1 MFVETFIKRPILS
14 AVCSVII
21 LLAGLICIPV
31 LPVEQYPQLAPS
43 QISVTANYIGA
54 DAQTVEATVT
64 TILEQAINGA
74 EDMKYMYSSSS
85 NDGTST
91 INIIFDSKRSLDDA
105 LLDVQT
111 RVKQVEARLPQ
122 EVKQTGV
129 TIYKNSTALVL
140 LYILKSDNGQ
150 YDTEFICNYIDRYI
164 KDYLQRIKGVASVI
178 IFGDRTFAM
187 RIWLD
192 PFKLASK
199 CLTATDVIAALQEQ
213 NVQVTAGQIGGA
225 PSKEAQEIAMSV
237 EAPGRLQTPEEFNE
251 IILKAEG
258 NMIVRLKDVGYAT
271 LGAETYN
278 TISHYSGK
286 DAVGFAIMQ
295 LPTANAI
302 DVSTKI
308 KAEMEQLQKS
318 FPPGLQCITSIDS
331 SNIVK
336 ESIREV
342 LLTLVGSILLVIA
355 VIYLFLQKW
364 RTTIIPSVTIPVS
377 LIGTFALLKVFG
389 FSINTLTLFGI
400 VLATGLVVDDAIIV
414 VENIERFI
422 KEKKMAPHEAAIEGM
437 KEIFSAVIATSLV
450 LITVFVPIAFF
461 PGTTGKLYKQ
471 FALTIAFSI
480 AFSAFVSVTLT
491 PAMSAIMLKEK
502 SKFNFKFF
510 DKFNNLIAATI
521 EKYKNLLNIALNNRK
536 KVFIVFGVLILTTYG
551 LFKIVPQ
558 SFIPIEDQ
566 AYFSVMVQAPEG
578 SSLEETQRIV
588 DKIDKIFEREEGI
601 KGYLDTTGYSFSGS
615 SPNKALIY
623 VDLKPNHERK
633 SKKQSAKAIVERV
646 NKELSKLPD
655 AIAVA
660 FEPPAIEGIGTV
672 GGFQFEI
679 KDNANNS
686 LDTINSVTQD
696 IISESLTSPKLT
708 GLFTSFAANSPQLD
722 LQIDKL
728 KAKQLGLSL
737 SDVYNALQVFVGS
750 MYVNDFT
757 YLNKSYRVYLQ
768 ADKEF
773 RTSPENLGQLYVRT
787 KDGSMMPLSTITSYS
802 TSYTADTINHYNL
815 RRSAEIT
822 GSAKQ
827 GVSMGEAVKE
837 MEKIAKKVLPKTF
850 SYEWSGIV
858 LEQQESGSQA
868 VFIFALSFI
877 FVFLILAAQY
887 ENLFEPAIILLAVP
901 LALFGAILFQFL
913 RGIDNN
919 VFCQIGLVMLIG
931 LASKNGI
938 LIVEFANQL
947 HRQGKNLRE
956 AIVDAAAIRFRP
968 IIMTSLACI
977 LGITPLVFAKGVGSV
992 SRISM
997 GTAVFGGMIVST
1009 ILNLFLIPVLYIT
1022 ITQLQKKLQM
1032 YNNPQIKQRLINI
1045 FKRKK

>member
-1 MFVETFIKRPILS
+1 MFVENFIKRPILS

-21 LLAGLICIPV
+21 LLTGLICIPL

-43 QISVTANYIGA
+43 QITVTANYIGA

-91 INIIFDSKRSLDDA
+91 INIVFDSGRSLDDA
-105 LLDVQT
+105 LLEVQT

-140 LYILKSDNGQ
+140 LYILKSENGE
-150 YDTEFICNYIDRYI
+150 YDTQFICNYIDRYI
-164 KDYLQRIKGVASVI
+164 KDYLQRVKGVANVL

-187 RIWLD
+187 RVWLD
-192 PFKLASK
+192 PFKLASTG
-199 CLTATDVIAALQEQ
+199 LTATDVINALQEQ
-213 NVQVTAGQIGGA
+213 NVQVTAGQVGGA
-225 PSKEAQEIAMSV
+225 PSKKEQEIQMSV
-237 EAPGRLQTPEEFNE
+237 QAPGRLQSPEEFNE
-251 IILKAEG
+251 IILKTDG
-258 NMIVRLKDVGYAT
+258 NMIVRLKDVGRAE

-278 TISHYSGK
+278 TISHYNGK
-286 DAVGFAIMQ
+286 DAIGFAIMQ

-302 DVSTKI
+302 EVSTKV
-308 KAEMEQLQKS
+308 KEEMAKLQKS
-318 FPPGLQCITSIDS
+318 FPPGLETIVSIDS

-342 LLTLVGSILLVIA
+342 LLTLIGSILLVVA

-364 RTTIIPSVTIPVS
+364 TTTIIPSITIPVS
-377 LIGTFALLKVFG
+377 LIGTFTLLKVFG

-422 KEKKMAPHEAAIEGM
+422 KEKKLSPAEAAVEGM

-480 AFSAFVSVTLT
+480 AISAFVSVTLT

-510 DKFNNLIAATI
+510 DKFNNLISI
-521 EKYKNLLNIALNNRK
+521 IIQKYKTLLNIVLNNSR
-536 KVFIVFGVLILTTYG
+536 KVFVVFGILLAATFC

-588 DKIDKIFEREEGI
+588 DKIDKIFEEEEGI
-601 KGYLDTTGYSFSGS
+601 KGYLDATGYSFSGS
-615 SPNKALIY
+615 SSNKAMIY
-623 VDLKPNHERK
+623 VDLKPHHERR
-633 SKKQSAKAIVERV
+633 SKKLSAKAIVDRV
-646 NKELSKLPD
+646 NKKLSKLPD
-655 AIAVA
+655 ATAVA

-686 LDTINSVTQD
+686 LDTISSVTQGV
-696 IISESLTSPKLT
+696 ISESLSSPKLT
-708 GLFTSFAANSPQLD
+708 GLFTSFAAASPQLNVK
-722 LQIDKL
+722 IDKL
-728 KAKQLGLSL
+728 KAKQLQLSL
-737 SDVYNALQVFVGS
+737 SDIYNTLQVYIGS
-750 MYVNDFT
+750 LYVNDFT
-757 YLNKSYRVYLQ
+757 YLNKAYRVYIQ

-773 RTSPENLGQLYVRT
+773 RTTPDNIGQFYVRT
-787 KDGSMMPLSTITSYS
+787 KEGTMMPLSTITSFS
-802 TSYTADTINHYNL
+802 TIYTADTINHYNL

-822 GSAKQ
+822 GSAMQ
-827 GVSMGEAVKE
+827 GVSMGEAIKE

-868 VFIFALSFI
+868 VFIFMLSFV

-901 LALFGAILFQFL
+901 LALFGAMLFQFL
-913 RGIDNN
+913 RGIDND

-947 HRQGKNLRE
+947 HRHGKNLRE
-956 AIVDAAAIRFRP
+956 SIVEAACIRFRP

-977 LGITPLVFAKGVGSV
+977 LGITPLVFAQGVGSV

-1009 ILNLFLIPVLYIT
+1009 ILNLFLIPVLYMT
-1022 ITQLQKKLQM
+1022 ITQMQKRLQM
-1032 YNNPQIKQRLINI
+1032 YNNPQIKQRLMNI
-1045 FKRKK
+1045 FKRAK